1 MVGAR
6 NFAVMCDTMQ
16 HLLDELNPDDSAGL
30 IHSDLAAV
38 ELAGI

>member
-16 HLLDELNPDDSAGL
+16 RLLDELNPDDSRPDSQRSGRA
-30 IHSDLAAV
+30 